1 MTMGLTDGLEII
13 AALFTAFKDKF
24 LWTPITV
31 GWGWGLDRKSL
42 KWATGSVGH
51 RTWGNSAESG
61 TARFKGFWKG
71 MCVVADPKPR

>member
-42 KWATGSVGH
+42 K
-51 RTWGNSAESG
+51 
-61 TARFKGFWKG
+61 
-71 MCVVADPKPR
+71 